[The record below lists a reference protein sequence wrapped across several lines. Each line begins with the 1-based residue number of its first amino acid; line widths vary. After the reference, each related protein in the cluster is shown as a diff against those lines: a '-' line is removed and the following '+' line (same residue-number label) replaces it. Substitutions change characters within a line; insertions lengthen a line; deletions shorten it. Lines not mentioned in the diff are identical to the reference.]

1 MGKKKGKDRSP
12 RADSSTDTAGVS
24 CTHIRKGTDHSL
36 LKKAGLN
43 VQWSSCQD
51 CEPDKPVE
59 KQILEDETDRES
71 PAVWMCLKC
80 GHRGCGRSENQH
92 AIKHYETPR
101 SEPHCLVLSLD
112 VWSVWCYICD
122 EEVQYSRTGQLA
134 QLITNI
140 KKQVLTDPGKK
151 NSNRKSK
158 KEESLE
164 TNPVEHTLDEEKENE
179 NKEKQKSSSKHDD
192 SPKKQKTAAAG
203 SSGVV
208 SVRGLSN
215 LGNTCFF
222 NAVVQNLSQT
232 QFLREL
238 LNKITDEKS
247 CFTITPA
254 LLSELEPL
262 KIQLERPGSLTLAM
276 CQLLN
281 EIKETKKSV
290 VTPKELFT
298 QVCKK
303 APRFKGFQQQ
313 DSQELLRYLLDG
325 VRAEELKRVNS
336 GILEA
341 LKSSGKSLGAEQMKK
356 VIKEYEKNGAPKNF
370 VDRVFGG
377 EMCSTV
383 MCKECRTVSLVTEMF
398 LDLSLPV
405 ADEAYR
411 KKNQK
416 KVAQHRSSVSDDG
429 ENTTSLTNG
438 NEDMPTGTGSKY
450 QQKKAKKQA
459 KKQAKTQRRQQKLG
473 SKVTLDALTNQSTAS
488 STDPVDASNQSVS
501 VNGSADAEAGEN
513 SQENL
518 SPEKPPAVSQ
528 NEDEDDEEPEQEHS
542 TSVNNRFNALTED
555 QTSEDV
561 SVEEDK
567 PQDVNATEE
576 ENGADQPCAEEDQ
589 LVEELNTLT
598 LKTASEGEME
608 NGDESSGDAKEYTV
622 VNQDPELAFKS
633 LASRTAPEK
642 QECSVESCLYQFT
655 EVEHLIENN
664 RLLCKKA
671 VYRDALKQMLISDPP
686 AGVKEGETQ
695 VLYSLYGIVEHSGT
709 MRSGHYTA
717 YVKSRP
723 STRSHVENG
732 LDADCHAETSKG
744 SWFHI
749 SDSSVHPVTEA
760 KDSSAKT
767 DVMSRS
773 VICPLS
779 VGATAPESLS
789 ILQSRL
795 KTAEQQTE
803 ELMRSLGS
811 LGASADELLVNSLD
825 GGPSTRP
832 ISPVNIQRAL
842 SAGGEGL
849 LWRQC
854 ETLVAR
860 VCRLE
865 SVLHALKLTTFR
877 LDTDRQ
883 LNPCHTARLQERL
896 TALQEQHEEEQRS
909 SRREMKEQMIQETTA
924 HLEAEQSHSA
934 LLLRVKEM
942 ERVVE
947 RERRQVEVLQADC
960 HALRTDGQA
969 NRAELKKREE
979 QILGL
984 ERECQALRDQSGVKE
999 TLMSQLTKEIKSVK
1013 AALQKQQQE
1022 NSTLIRDGRDLRAAA
1037 DQVQVLNEKLEVQ
1050 CSELSTTL
1058 HSLTLENTRLQT
1070 EYHNKIK
1077 AERERVSKHLEEQ
1090 DLLLDT
1096 ARRNIQ
1102 AELQG
1107 TISEKLT
1114 LQKQLEALKA
1124 DHAKL
1129 QQSST
1134 ISQET
1139 AVSHQQMLERT
1150 IESLQGDLSCA
1161 VKDGETLREER
1172 DRIKSEMN
1180 SAVVLL
1186 EKEKNILETQLSE
1199 MKVELTMVNSALQ
1212 KQKEENKELMES
1224 LAALEHQ
1231 QVTHRQV
1238 EQMLWDMTDSK
1249 NKLAYEKGKLQAR
1262 VQQMAADLKT
1272 LKAECTQYCQS
1283 NTALQNT
1290 YTQMQREN
1298 QTLKEQLCVL
1308 QQQHRDTNEVAQT
1321 LENVLSSHTRLQQN
1335 TQTLHAELR
1344 EKAQELH
1351 TLRSERL
1358 QAMKEI
1364 QRLEAE
1370 VENDNAKNNEKVE
1383 SLQKALEEAQLD
1395 NRKLGQSLEQALR
1408 ENHNV
1413 QEKLNA
1419 LSESSEAELKKA
1431 RAEIHRLTE
1440 HVDSLKN
1447 LLKREKDSGRKSAQ
1461 RLKKAL
1467 NDASAKSGDLL
1478 QANQELRVKVSELEK
1493 LVSNQKSQLNHYLDN
1508 RTSLNHCLRIKD
1520 LEAEIKSLE
1529 EAKDEY
1535 KKRSYEQ
1542 SQSLLQ
1548 LRSEMVSLQSELQ
1561 CLSSTQQGELQAE
1574 RDLNRTLQEKCRLCS
1589 ISKLQFS
1596 SPSCLLRPSGHQY
1609 CKTNKVLE
1617 NCHYHLE
1624 ESLKRLQDE
1633 RDEAEVRLR
1642 EVCLES
1648 QQITENMD
1656 EDHRGL
1662 CSKSESFNGQAEP
1675 QKLTESLCRVGRDG
1689 PRPTTAQTRVC
1700 FFDPELE
1707 PWASA
1712 LQRWEIKKELG
1723 RIAGSYKPKRHC
1735 MLL

>member
-1 MGKKKGKDRSP
+1 
-12 RADSSTDTAGVS
+12 
-24 CTHIRKGTDHSL
+24 
-36 LKKAGLN
+36 
-43 VQWSSCQD
+43 
-51 CEPDKPVE
+51 
-59 KQILEDETDRES
+59 
-71 PAVWMCLKC
+71 
-80 GHRGCGRSENQH
+80 
-92 AIKHYETPR
+92 
-101 SEPHCLVLSLD
+101 
-112 VWSVWCYICD
+112 
-122 EEVQYSRTGQLA
+122 
-134 QLITNI
+134 
-140 KKQVLTDPGKK
+140 
-151 NSNRKSK
+151 
-158 KEESLE
+158 
-164 TNPVEHTLDEEKENE
+164 
-179 NKEKQKSSSKHDD
+179 
-192 SPKKQKTAAAG
+192 
-203 SSGVV
+203 
-208 SVRGLSN
+208 
-215 LGNTCFF
+215 
-222 NAVVQNLSQT
+222 
-232 QFLREL
+232 
-238 LNKITDEKS
+238 
-247 CFTITPA
+247 
-254 LLSELEPL
+254 
-262 KIQLERPGSLTLAM
+262 
-276 CQLLN
+276 
-281 EIKETKKSV
+281 
-290 VTPKELFT
+290 
-298 QVCKK
+298 
-303 APRFKGFQQQ
+303 
-313 DSQELLRYLLDG
+313 
-325 VRAEELKRVNS
+325 
-336 GILEA
+336 
-341 LKSSGKSLGAEQMKK
+341 
-356 VIKEYEKNGAPKNF
+356 
-370 VDRVFGG
+370 
-377 EMCSTV
+377 
-383 MCKECRTVSLVTEMF
+383 
-398 LDLSLPV
+398 
-405 ADEAYR
+405 
-411 KKNQK
+411 
-416 KVAQHRSSVSDDG
+416 
-429 ENTTSLTNG
+429 
-438 NEDMPTGTGSKY
+438 
-450 QQKKAKKQA
+450 
-459 KKQAKTQRRQQKLG
+459 
-473 SKVTLDALTNQSTAS
+473 
-488 STDPVDASNQSVS
+488 
-501 VNGSADAEAGEN
+501 
-513 SQENL
+513 
-518 SPEKPPAVSQ
+518 
-528 NEDEDDEEPEQEHS
+528 
-542 TSVNNRFNALTED
+542 
-555 QTSEDV
+555 
-561 SVEEDK
+561 
-567 PQDVNATEE
+567 
-576 ENGADQPCAEEDQ
+576 
-589 LVEELNTLT
+589 
-598 LKTASEGEME
+598 
-608 NGDESSGDAKEYTV
+608 
-622 VNQDPELAFKS
+622 
-633 LASRTAPEK
+633 
-642 QECSVESCLYQFT
+642 
-655 EVEHLIENN
+655 
-664 RLLCKKA
+664 
-671 VYRDALKQMLISDPP
+671 
-686 AGVKEGETQ
+686 
-695 VLYSLYGIVEHSGT
+695 
-709 MRSGHYTA
+709 
-717 YVKSRP
+717 
-723 STRSHVENG
+723 
-732 LDADCHAETSKG
+732 
-744 SWFHI
+744 
-749 SDSSVHPVTEA
+749 
-760 KDSSAKT
+760 
-767 DVMSRS
+767 
-773 VICPLS
+773 
-779 VGATAPESLS
+779 
-789 ILQSRL
+789 
-795 KTAEQQTE
+795 
-803 ELMRSLGS
+803 MRSLGS

-883 LNPCHTARLQERL
+883 LNPCHTACICGSSFQPRRSRIFNFPLCVARLQERL

-909 SRREMKEQMIQETTA
+909 SRREVLQLQDELQRACEQRQEAQREMFRLREALENNTSAKMKEQMIQETTA

-1249 NKLAYEKGKLQAR
+1249 NKLAYEKGKLQ
-1262 VQQMAADLKT
+1262 
-1272 LKAECTQYCQS
+1272 
-1283 NTALQNT
+1283 
-1290 YTQMQREN
+1290 MQREN

-1370 VENDNAKNNEKVE
+1370 VENDNAKNNEK
-1383 SLQKALEEAQLD
+1383 
-1395 NRKLGQSLEQALR
+1395 
-1408 ENHNV
+1408 
-1413 QEKLNA
+1413 
-1419 LSESSEAELKKA
+1419 
-1431 RAEIHRLTE
+1431 
-1440 HVDSLKN
+1440 
-1447 LLKREKDSGRKSAQ
+1447 
-1461 RLKKAL
+1461 LKKAL

-1574 RDLNRTLQEKCRLCS
+1574 RDLNRTLQEKCR
-1589 ISKLQFS
+1589 
-1596 SPSCLLRPSGHQY
+1596 
-1609 CKTNKVLE
+1609 
-1617 NCHYHLE
+1617 HLE

-1675 QKLTESLCRVGRDG
+1675 QKLIESLCRVGRDG

-1723 RIAGSYKPKRHC
+1723 RIAGSYKPKRHDNVFWVFIWDRR
-1735 MLL
+1735 

>member
-1 MGKKKGKDRSP
+1 MVKKKGKDRSPRADSSTDTAGVSCIHIRKGTDHSLLKKAGLNEQWSSCQDCEPDKPVEKQILEDETDRESPAVWMCLKCGHRGCGRSENQHAIKHYETPRSEPHCLVLSLDVWSVWCYICDDEVQYSRTRQLTQLIRNIKKKQVLTDPGKETKKVLEKQGTRWTEFAGEMSSTVMCKECRTVSLVTEMFLDLSLPVTDEDSPYLDVSPVSSGSADGALIKHKMGKKKGKDRSP

-43 VQWSSCQD
+43 EQWSSCQD

-664 RLLCKKA
+664 RLLCGTCTKSQSGHKGDGKKA

-686 AGVKEGETQ
+686 AVLTLHLKRFQQVSYTVCKVNRHVQFPQILDLAPFCSLNCKGVKEGETQ

-760 KDSSAKT
+760 K
-767 DVMSRS
+767 V
-773 VICPLS
+773 
-779 VGATAPESLS
+779 
-789 ILQSRL
+789 
-795 KTAEQQTE
+795 QT
-803 ELMRSLGS
+803 SQ
-811 LGASADELLVNSLD
+811 AYLLFYE
-825 GGPSTRP
+825 R
-832 ISPVNIQRAL
+832 IS
-842 SAGGEGL
+842 
-849 LWRQC
+849 
-854 ETLVAR
+854 
-860 VCRLE
+860 
-865 SVLHALKLTTFR
+865 
-877 LDTDRQ
+877 
-883 LNPCHTARLQERL
+883 
-896 TALQEQHEEEQRS
+896 
-909 SRREMKEQMIQETTA
+909 
-924 HLEAEQSHSA
+924 
-934 LLLRVKEM
+934 
-942 ERVVE
+942 
-947 RERRQVEVLQADC
+947 
-960 HALRTDGQA
+960 
-969 NRAELKKREE
+969 
-979 QILGL
+979 
-984 ERECQALRDQSGVKE
+984 
-999 TLMSQLTKEIKSVK
+999 
-1013 AALQKQQQE
+1013 
-1022 NSTLIRDGRDLRAAA
+1022 
-1037 DQVQVLNEKLEVQ
+1037 
-1050 CSELSTTL
+1050 
-1058 HSLTLENTRLQT
+1058 
-1070 EYHNKIK
+1070 
-1077 AERERVSKHLEEQ
+1077 
-1090 DLLLDT
+1090 
-1096 ARRNIQ
+1096 
-1102 AELQG
+1102 
-1107 TISEKLT
+1107 
-1114 LQKQLEALKA
+1114 
-1124 DHAKL
+1124 
-1129 QQSST
+1129 
-1134 ISQET
+1134 
-1139 AVSHQQMLERT
+1139 
-1150 IESLQGDLSCA
+1150 
-1161 VKDGETLREER
+1161 
-1172 DRIKSEMN
+1172 
-1180 SAVVLL
+1180 
-1186 EKEKNILETQLSE
+1186 
-1199 MKVELTMVNSALQ
+1199 
-1212 KQKEENKELMES
+1212 
-1224 LAALEHQ
+1224 
-1231 QVTHRQV
+1231 
-1238 EQMLWDMTDSK
+1238 
-1249 NKLAYEKGKLQAR
+1249 
-1262 VQQMAADLKT
+1262 
-1272 LKAECTQYCQS
+1272 
-1283 NTALQNT
+1283 
-1290 YTQMQREN
+1290 
-1298 QTLKEQLCVL
+1298 
-1308 QQQHRDTNEVAQT
+1308 
-1321 LENVLSSHTRLQQN
+1321 
-1335 TQTLHAELR
+1335 
-1344 EKAQELH
+1344 
-1351 TLRSERL
+1351 
-1358 QAMKEI
+1358 
-1364 QRLEAE
+1364 
-1370 VENDNAKNNEKVE
+1370 
-1383 SLQKALEEAQLD
+1383 
-1395 NRKLGQSLEQALR
+1395 
-1408 ENHNV
+1408 
-1413 QEKLNA
+1413 
-1419 LSESSEAELKKA
+1419 
-1431 RAEIHRLTE
+1431 
-1440 HVDSLKN
+1440 
-1447 LLKREKDSGRKSAQ
+1447 
-1461 RLKKAL
+1461 
-1467 NDASAKSGDLL
+1467 
-1478 QANQELRVKVSELEK
+1478 
-1493 LVSNQKSQLNHYLDN
+1493 
-1508 RTSLNHCLRIKD
+1508 
-1520 LEAEIKSLE
+1520 
-1529 EAKDEY
+1529 
-1535 KKRSYEQ
+1535 
-1542 SQSLLQ
+1542 
-1548 LRSEMVSLQSELQ
+1548 
-1561 CLSSTQQGELQAE
+1561 
-1574 RDLNRTLQEKCRLCS
+1574 
-1589 ISKLQFS
+1589 
-1596 SPSCLLRPSGHQY
+1596 
-1609 CKTNKVLE
+1609 
-1617 NCHYHLE
+1617 
-1624 ESLKRLQDE
+1624 
-1633 RDEAEVRLR
+1633 
-1642 EVCLES
+1642 
-1648 QQITENMD
+1648 
-1656 EDHRGL
+1656 
-1662 CSKSESFNGQAEP
+1662 
-1675 QKLTESLCRVGRDG
+1675 
-1689 PRPTTAQTRVC
+1689 
-1700 FFDPELE
+1700 
-1707 PWASA
+1707 
-1712 LQRWEIKKELG
+1712 
-1723 RIAGSYKPKRHC
+1723 
-1735 MLL
+1735 